1 MSELNRGM
9 GLFHLTMY
17 GVGLILGA
25 GIYVLIGE
33 AAGFAGDA
41 VWIAFVLGAIVAL
54 FAGLS
59 YAELSSIF
67 PKAAAEYTFV
77 KNAFKNLA
85 ATVKSG
91 GLEKTLDIDSDPQA
105 GHYHSKI
112 IPTRTG
118 NLVVEL
124 KGDINGIP
132 INSEITIEDVEDK
145 SLLTFPDTTG
155 SSDQDVVALKNAV
168 SGLQTEVT
176 LLKSKISGMDTT
188 SGTFSAETAYNFG
201 IFGLSLGATGV
212 ILAIVAMIKRK

>member
-1 MSELNRGM
+1 MRV
-9 GLFHLTMY
+9 LFLS
-17 GVGLILGA
+17 LL
-25 GIYVLIGE
+25 
-33 AAGFAGDA
+33 
-41 VWIAFVLGAIVAL
+41 FVST
-54 FAGLS
+54 FS
-59 YAELSSIF
+59 YAYAHTKVKVENIEIEVGWQDEPPLISFMNAI
-67 PKAAAEYTFV
+67 TFEINENTPDGQSGV
-77 KNAFKNLA
+77 KNAFKNLV

-91 GLEKTLDIDSDPQA
+91 VLEKTLDINSDPQA

-132 INSEITIEDVEDK
+132 INSEIIIEDVEDK
-145 SLLTFPDTTG
+145 SLLTFPDTAG

>member
-1 MSELNRGM
+1 MYKIS
-9 GLFHLTMY
+9 LF
-17 GVGLILGA
+17 VLILSLLL
-25 GIYVLIGE
+25 VS
-33 AAGFAGDA
+33 GFSSASAHESVTVESLVIEVGWQDEPSL
-41 VWIAFVLGAIVAL
+41 VGFMNAI
-54 FAGLS
+54 
-59 YAELSSIF
+59 
-67 PKAAAEYTFV
+67 TFEINENTPDGQSGV